1 MHHEGRARRA
11 ARDEK
16 LMSFHPTTTLLPFR
30 GDRDSQVTLVVLVG
44 AAVATST
51 SLVVGLLFVLG
62 LAA

>member
-1 MHHEGRARRA
+1 
-11 ARDEK
+11 
-16 LMSFHPTTTLLPFR
+16 MSFHPTTTLLPFR